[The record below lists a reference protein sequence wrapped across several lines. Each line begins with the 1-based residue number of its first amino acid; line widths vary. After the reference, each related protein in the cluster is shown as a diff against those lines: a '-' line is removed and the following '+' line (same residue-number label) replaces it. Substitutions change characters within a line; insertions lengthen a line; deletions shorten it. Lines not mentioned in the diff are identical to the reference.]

1 MKIDEEILTSG
12 NIDIEEKKFY
22 CHSAPI
28 CLKDVVIKKVLV
40 PNKILFGEKNYKC
53 LIGQLYNDV

>member
-12 NIDIEEKKFY
+12 NIENEKKKKNY

-40 PNKILFGEKNYKC
+40 RNKILFGEKNYKY
-53 LIGQLYNDV
+53 LIG

>member
-40 PNKILFGEKNYKC
+40 PNKILFGEKNYKY
-53 LIGQLYNDV
+53 LIG

>member
-28 CLKDVVIKKVLV
+28 CLKDVDIKKVLV
-40 PNKILFGEKNYKC
+40 PTKFYLVKKTINT
-53 LIGQLYNDV
+53 